1 MLDTVKIFC
10 VIPQLFFKNG
20 LIFKHLKYMLS

>member
-1 MLDTVKIFC
+1 MLDTVKIFY
-10 VIPQLFFKNG
+10 VILQLSSKNG